1 MLHTVIP
8 IEDVLAT
15 AAPSPVYG
23 EVVMGGRRLVVSF
36 TAEGSARL
44 ERLIST
50 NPLDYLHPR
59 LQPGANLEWVL
70 PPPQAGR
77 FYPPG
82 SESIGFMTLEGG
94 LAVDASGGG
103 LSRFG
108 SGPH

>member
-15 AAPSPVYG
+15 AAPPPVYG
-23 EVVMGGRRLVVSF
+23 DVAMGGRRLVVSY
-36 TAEGSARL
+36 TPEGSARL

-59 LQPGANLEWVL
+59 LQPGAALDWAL

-77 FYPPG
+77 VCPPG
-82 SESIGFMTLEGG
+82 AE
-94 LAVDASGGG
+94 
-103 LSRFG
+103 
-108 SGPH
+108 